1 MTPVHAPGPRDAD
14 LPAPRGGVRLATPE
28 QADALAGEGW
38 SVAALDAP
46 ATKSGVLAGIGRALG
61 FPRYYGRNL
70 DALWD
75 CLADLDRPTALVW
88 AGWEEFALGDPDGWA
103 GVMGVL
109 KDRADGSDQA
119 ADSDQAGGSQADDK
133 DRSADSEQQ
142 DAAGAPFLVV
152 LLRTPAAPDGPGV
165 RGARP

>member
-109 KDRADGSDQA
+109 KDR
-119 ADSDQAGGSQADDK
+119 
-133 DRSADSEQQ
+133 SADSEHQ

>member
-1 MTPVHAPGPRDAD
+1 
-14 LPAPRGGVRLATPE
+14 
-28 QADALAGEGW
+28 
-38 SVAALDAP
+38 VAALDAP

-109 KDRADGSDQA
+109 KDRAG
-119 ADSDQAGGSQADDK
+119 
-133 DRSADSEQQ
+133 DSEHQ

>member
-109 KDRADGSDQA
+109 KDRA
-119 ADSDQAGGSQADDK
+119 
-133 DRSADSEQQ
+133 ADSEHQ

>member
-14 LPAPRGGVRLATPE
+14 PPAPRGGVRLATPE

-109 KDRADGSDQA
+109 KDRAG
-119 ADSDQAGGSQADDK
+119 
-133 DRSADSEQQ
+133 DSEHQ